1 MEAEVVEEVEKEEGK
16 EGVRR
21 RRRRSWM
28 RGRTVKVLSD
38 CKCDGGLSRHCEAL
52 FVNCADSQ
60 HTNDCIY
67 SCRFTTTRGSTVRSR
82 THFFRGARHA
92 KDCRMIRPKAPDD
105 VM

>member
-1 MEAEVVEEVEKEEGK
+1 MEEGK

-52 FVNCADSQ
+52 FVNCAV
-60 HTNDCIY
+60 N
-67 SCRFTTTRGSTVRSR
+67 TRTIAFIVAASPQ
-82 THFFRGARHA
+82 RGGRQ
-92 KDCRMIRPKAPDD
+92 
-105 VM
+105 